1 MRELVTRRQLK
12 VARSQGPLKPVRDRA
27 GPIGR
32 LLFHVGSRPNFCQLV
47 GTAPSGPQWLRE
59 IKLDGFRM
67 SARIERGRVQLLT
80 RTGLDWSDKYPSV
93 VEALAKVGAKTAYL
107 DGELCGIGEMAC
119 QAFRRPQAASDG
131 SRGVRLVYFAFVLL
145 HLDRCDIV
153 SLPLIERKAMLEPL
167 VVKI

>member
-1 MRELVTRRQLK
+1 
-12 VARSQGPLKPVRDRA
+12 
-27 GPIGR
+27 
-32 LLFHVGSRPNFCQLV
+32 
-47 GTAPSGPQWLRE
+47 
-59 IKLDGFRM
+59 
-67 SARIERGRVQLLT
+67 VQLLT

-107 DGELCGIGEMAC
+107 EGELCGIGEMAC
-119 QAFRRPQAASDG
+119 QAFRRPQAASHG